1 MSKALMKAISVLVDG
16 DARIHLSGTIVN
28 HTKGED
34 RIVSFTANGH
44 TGAWTYKIG
53 RLSGSRDSKGNVVER
68 FGNRGED
75 GLGNA
80 DRVPFELQL
89 AFPLTMLIWDRARD
103 EWRMDS
109 ADEDGDQII
118 VHLIH
123 RELPQLK
130 AELTVDTV
138 RRLAVSFI
146 TPADA
151 FSLNVN
157 ETGESAG
164 AYASYES

>member
-1 MSKALMKAISVLVDG
+1 MSNALMKAISVLVDG
-16 DARIHLSGTIVN
+16 DARMDLSGTIVH
-28 HTKGED
+28 HTNGED

-44 TGAWTYKIG
+44 TGAWEYKIG
-53 RLSGSRDSKGNVVER
+53 RLSGSRDNNGNVVER
-68 FGNRGED
+68 FGNRAED
-75 GLGNA
+75 WVGNA
-80 DRVPFELQL
+80 DRVPVELQL
-89 AFPLTMLIWDRARD
+89 AFPLTMPIWDRAGD
-103 EWRMDS
+103 DWRMDS
-109 ADEDGDQII
+109 ADEHGDQVI

-130 AELTVDTV
+130 AKLTVDTA

-151 FSLNVN
+151 FSLEVE